1 MPTDRVPQSVGGIVL
16 CGGRSSR
23 MGRSKM
29 SLPFGN
35 ELMLIRV
42 VRILQTV
49 VRPVVVVAALHQEVP
64 TLPAGV
70 LVVRDEEEFLGP
82 LAGIAAGLEMLGDD
96 VEAAFVA
103 PCDVPLLKSEFIAE
117 VIDHLGG
124 HEIAVPKDKEFHHPL
139 AAVYRTSLAE
149 RARQLVA
156 SGERRLMSL
165 IQISDAVEIPTDE
178 LRAVDCELQ
187 SLRNLNQMSDY
198 ESALRDAG
206 LWETSPAATMG

>member
-1 MPTDRVPQSVGGIVL
+1 
-16 CGGRSSR
+16 
-23 MGRSKM
+23 M

-35 ELMLIRV
+35 ELMLSRV
-42 VRILQTV
+42 VRILLTM
-49 VRPVVVVAALHQEVP
+49 VRPVVVVAAPHQE
-64 TLPAGV
+64 LPALPDGV
-70 LVVRDEEEFLGP
+70 RVVRDEEEFLGP

-103 PCDVPLLKSEFIAE
+103 SCDVPLLKSEFIAE
-117 VIDHLGG
+117 VIGRLGDHEL
-124 HEIAVPKDKEFHHPL
+124 AVPKDNEFHHPL

-156 SGERRLMSL
+156 SGERRLLCL
-165 IQISDAVEIPTDE
+165 IQCSDAVEISTDE
-178 LRAVDCELQ
+178 LRVVDRELQ

>member
-1 MPTDRVPQSVGGIVL
+1 MPQDRVPQSVGGIVL

-23 MGRSKM
+23 MGRSKL

-35 ELMLIRV
+35 ELMLNRV

-49 VRPVVVVAALHQEVP
+49 VRPVVVVAAPQQELP
-64 TLPAGV
+64 TLPADV

-103 PCDVPLLKSEFIAE
+103 SCDVPLLKSEFIAE
-117 VIDHLGG
+117 VIGRLGDHEL
-124 HEIAVPKDKEFHHPL
+124 AVPKDNEFHHPL
-139 AAVYRTSLAE
+139 VAVYRTSLAV

-156 SGERRLMSL
+156 SGERRLLSL
-165 IQISDAVEIPTDE
+165 IQCSDTLEISTDE
-178 LRAVDCELQ
+178 LRAVDRELQ

-206 LWETSPAATMG
+206 L